1 METQQTISDYERER
15 GKPTPSKL
23 HSVAQT
29 NLLIQLAN
37 YRPRLQA
44 LSELTLRLEGRD
56 LTPDV
61 SVYRD
66 LEIDFT
72 RDETQVTEPPLLAIE
87 ISSPTQGIQDLV
99 DKARFL
105 MEHGVESCWI
115 VQPPLRTITVFT
127 PDMESTTYSSGTVT
141 DPATDIEVDLDD
153 VFSTSGGTS

>member
-1 METQQTISDYERER
+1 MEPRGRISEYERER
-15 GKPTPSKL
+15 GKPRPSLL
-23 HSVAQT
+23 HSVTQT
-29 NLLIQLAN
+29 NLLRQLIE
-37 YRPRLQA
+37 YRPVLQP
-44 LSELTLRLEGRD
+44 LSELTLLLDGRE

-61 SVYRD
+61 SVYVD

-127 PDMESTTYSSGTVT
+127 PDMESTTYSSGTIT
-141 DPATDIEVDLDD
+141 DPATDVEVD
-153 VFSTSGGTS
+153 VEKIFSTG

>member
-1 METQQTISDYERER
+1 MERQERLWDYERER
-15 GKPTPSKL
+15 GKPSPSLL
-23 HSVAQT
+23 HSVTQT
-29 NLLIQLAN
+29 NLLRQLVE
-37 YRPRLQA
+37 YRPDFQP
-44 LSELTLRLEGRD
+44 LSELTLRLGDRELTTD
-56 LTPDV
+56 L

-66 LEIDFT
+66 LDVDFT
-72 RDETQVTEPPLLAIE
+72 QDEIRMTEPPVLAIE

-141 DPATDIEVDLDD
+141 DPATDVELDVED
-153 VFSTSGGTS
+153 IFSMG